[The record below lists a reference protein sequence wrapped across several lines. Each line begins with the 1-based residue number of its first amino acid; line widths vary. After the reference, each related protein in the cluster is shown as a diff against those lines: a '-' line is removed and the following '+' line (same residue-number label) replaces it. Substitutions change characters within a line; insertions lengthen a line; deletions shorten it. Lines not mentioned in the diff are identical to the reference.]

1 MSGVLLGGLTLALAG
16 CACFYLASPHQ
27 GLLRAPWP
35 AKPARG
41 GGALLLAGS
50 LAALSQT
57 LRVLPAVFLFCA
69 AVMTFLMLL
78 PYLSALAASLRTR

>member
-1 MSGVLLGGLTLALAG
+1 MGGILLLGLALALAG

-35 AKPARG
+35 AKPARVG
-41 GGALLLAGS
+41 GGLLLACS
-50 LAALSQT
+50 LADLGLA

-69 AVMTFLMLL
+69 GVMAFLMLL
-78 PYLSALAASLRTR
+78 PYVSALAVSLRIR